1 MPTIQILGSLSGT
14 EPMPNRHHTSVVV
27 TCGGRH
33 YFFDA
38 GENCSHLAHVG
49 GVDLLNIRA
58 IFISH
63 VHYDHVGGLLGIIR
77 NIRKIGK
84 VQKRLPAQSEIPL
97 FIPEIETW
105 EAIKTLFSCI
115 CGNGLRTVSI
125 LAQKP
130 KEGLFYEDETLK
142 VFAFPAHHMP
152 DREDGTCRSFSYRIE
167 LDGFSMVYSGDV
179 GTVADFALPVG
190 AGCDLLLAETGHHKV
205 KDICDFAETH
215 SVGELVF
222 YHHGREVL
230 NYPDEVAKILADCK
244 VKTTVADDGTVIT
257 K

>member
-49 GVDLLNIRA
+49 GVDLLNVRS

-63 VHYDHVGGLLGIIR
+63 THYDHIGGLTGLFW
-77 NIRKIGK
+77 NMRKLCK
-84 VQKRLPAQSEIPL
+84 VQKRATAQTEIPL
-97 FIPEIETW
+97 FIPDLETW
-105 EAIKTLFSCI
+105 E
-115 CGNGLRTVSI
+115 GVRTILSYTEGGFLGGFSI
-125 LAQKP
+125 LPQKP
-130 KEGLFYEDETLK
+130 KEGLFYEDENLK
-142 VFAFPAHHMP
+142 VFAYPSHHMK
-152 DREDGTCRSFSYRIE
+152 DREDGSCRSFSYRLE
-167 LDGFSMVYSGDV
+167 FPDFSMVYSGDV

-205 KDICDFAETH
+205 KDVCNFAETH